1 MVSVAS
7 INLKA
12 TSRFILFLDII
23 LFSSNMSFPCAN
35 HLVLWLCR
43 AFLQHMPGVSYF
55 LL

>member
-7 INLKA
+7 INLEA

-23 LFSSNMSFPCAN
+23 LFSSNMSFSCAN
-35 HLVLWLCR
+35 HLVLSLCR